1 MKGGGQ
7 FPWAVPRELDAVS
20 TMVDQKKLIHLTSDD
35 LRIIPP
41 GQRLVVNVE
50 EHIVTLFWPATEKI
64 LAQGH
69 FPPSAFRTLVVLLKS
84 PRGASYAELLA
95 GLHCTE
101 EVLKQ
106 LLAARTS
113 DDVPEFQALA
123 SHWQDHLVEATSRL
137 EKDPEAWEREVKPVR
152 WAVKEKRGVQAIARK
167 NGFGWRV
174 RGLSRKGYVLLRAPA
189 PASEQAEA
197 HVSLT
202 ASRTAPR

>member
-1 MKGGGQ
+1 MKGGGP
-7 FPWAVPRELDAVS
+7 FPRAQHRELDAEA
-20 TMVDQKKLIHLTSDD
+20 TMADQKLIHLTSDD

-41 GQRLVVNVE
+41 GQRLVVNLE

-95 GLHCTE
+95 GLHCAE

-113 DDVPEFQALA
+113 DDVPEFQQLA
-123 SHWQDHLVEATSRL
+123 SHWQEHLAEATSKL
-137 EKDPEAWEREVKPVR
+137 DQDPEALERELKPVR
-152 WAVKEKRGVQAIARK
+152 WAVKEKRGIQAIARK

-174 RGLSRKGYVLLRAPA
+174 RGLSRKGYVLLRAPTST
-189 PASEQAEA
+189 SEQAEA

-202 ASRTAPR
+202 ASKAAPR